1 MNGDEEFRVRP
12 GRIRSTRARQA
23 RPFVTQVLASV
34 QRAGGRVS
42 RAGKISAG
50 RRSSFGRG
58 RAAAHAANRLLTNRS
73 RGVVIKAR
81 VVRHAPRAMPLTA
94 HLRYLR
100 REGVTRDGEDASL
113 FGKDSDDIR
122 ASDFAERCD
131 GDRHHFRFIVS
142 PEDAPEMSDLRA
154 FARDL
159 MGQMESDLGTK
170 LDWVAVDHWNTA
182 HPHLHVIVRGVA
194 EDGSDLVIAR
204 DYIREGMRA
213 RAQDMVTLE
222 LGPRTDR
229 DIHQAVERQV
239 NADRWTQLD
248 RQLQKD
254 AGEDGVID
262 LGRAPGE
269 TPDAFATVKLGRL
282 RRLETMG
289 LAHQVGPD
297 RWRMDESAE
306 ATLREISESN
316 DIIRRIHRGL
326 AEQKIDRAASS
337 WVMAA
342 EDTTDPVIGRLVDRG
357 LNDELRGTAYAV
369 IDGIDGRTHHVRLP
383 HLEAAGDGA
392 VGSIVELRRFTD
404 KGGRDRVA
412 LAVRSD
418 FPLERQVTAEGATWL
433 DRQVIARE
441 PLALASTGFG
451 ADVKEA
457 MEKRTTHLVEQGL
470 ASRDG
475 GSVRYARNL
484 IATLRQ
490 QELETLGRSL
500 TGMSGMPLR
509 WSGEGDPVTGTY
521 RQRFNLASGRFAM
534 IDDGLGFELVPW
546 SPSLEKQRGREV
558 SGIMRGDGGIDWS
571 FARKRGLGR

>member
-1 MNGDEEFRVRP
+1 MNRDEEFRVRP

-42 RAGKISAG
+42 RAGKISSG
-50 RRSSFGRG
+50 RCSSFGRG
-58 RAAAHAANRLLTNRS
+58 RAAAHAANRLLTSRS

-81 VVRHAPRAMPLTA
+81 VVRQAPRATPLAA

-100 REGVTRDGEDASL
+100 REGVTRDGEDAHL

-159 MGQMESDLGTK
+159 MGQMEADLGTK

-213 RAQDMVTLE
+213 RAQDLVTLE
-222 LGPRTDR
+222 LGPRTDH

-248 RQLQKD
+248 RQLQRD
-254 AGEDGVID
+254 AGQDGVVD

-282 RRLETMG
+282 RRLEAMG

-306 ATLREISESN
+306 ATLREISERN
-316 DIIRRIHRGL
+316 DIIKRIHRGL

-342 EDTTDPVIGRLVDRG
+342 ENTTDPVIGRLVDRG
-357 LNDELRGTAYAV
+357 LDDELRGTAYAV

-383 HLEAAGDGA
+383 NLKAAGDGP
-392 VGSIVELRRFTD
+392 VGSIVELRRFSD
-404 KGGRDRVA
+404 KQGRDRVA

-418 FPLERQVTAEGATWL
+418 VTLERQVTAEGATWL
-433 DRQVIARE
+433 DRQGIARE

-457 MEKRTTHLVEQGL
+457 TEKRTDHLVEQGL

-475 GSVRYARNL
+475 GSIRYARNL

-490 QELETLGRSL
+490 RELDTLGRSL
-500 TGMSGMPLR
+500 AGKSGMSFR

-521 RQRFNLASGRFAM
+521 HQRFNLASGRFAM

-558 SGIMRGDGGIDWS
+558 LGIMRGDGGIDWS
-571 FARKRGLGR
+571 FARKRGLGL

>member
-1 MNGDEEFRVRP
+1 MSRDEEFRVRP
-12 GRIRSTRARQA
+12 GRIRSTRGRQA

-58 RAAAHAANRLLTNRS
+58 RAAAHAANRLLTSRS

-81 VVRHAPRAMPLTA
+81 VVRHAPRATPLAA

-100 REGVTRDGEDASL
+100 REGVTRDGEDARL
-113 FGKDSDDIR
+113 
-122 ASDFAERCD
+122 
-131 GDRHHFRFIVS
+131 
-142 PEDAPEMSDLRA
+142 
-154 FARDL
+154 
-159 MGQMESDLGTK
+159 
-170 LDWVAVDHWNTA
+170 
-182 HPHLHVIVRGVA
+182 
-194 EDGSDLVIAR
+194 
-204 DYIREGMRA
+204 
-213 RAQDMVTLE
+213 
-222 LGPRTDR
+222 
-229 DIHQAVERQV
+229 

-248 RQLQKD
+248 RQLQRD
-254 AGEDGVID
+254 AGEDGVIA

-289 LAHQVGPD
+289 LAHQVRPD

-306 ATLREISESN
+306 ATLREISERN
-316 DIIRRIHRGL
+316 DIIKRIHRGL
-326 AEQKIDRAASS
+326 TEQKIDRAASS
-337 WVMAA
+337 WVIAA

-357 LNDELRGTAYAV
+357 LDDELRGTAYAV

-383 HLEAAGDGA
+383 DLEAAGDGA
-392 VGSIVELRRFTD
+392 VGSIVELRRFSD
-404 KGGRDRVA
+404 KQGRDRVA

-418 FPLERQVTAEGATWL
+418 VTLERQVTAEGASWL
-433 DRQVIARE
+433 DRQAITRE

-451 ADVKEA
+451 AEVKEA
-457 MEKRTTHLVEQGL
+457 MKKRTDHLVEQGL

-475 GSVRYARNL
+475 GSIRYARNL

-490 QELETLGRSL
+490 WELETLDRSL
-500 TGMSGMPLR
+500 AGKSGMPFR
-509 WSGEGDPVTGTY
+509 RSGEGDPVAGTY

-571 FARKRGLGR
+571 FARKRGLGL

>member
-1 MNGDEEFRVRP
+1 
-12 GRIRSTRARQA
+12 
-23 RPFVTQVLASV
+23 
-34 QRAGGRVS
+34 
-42 RAGKISAG
+42 
-50 RRSSFGRG
+50 RSSFGRG
-58 RAAAHAANRLLTNRS
+58 RAAAHAANRLLTSRS

-81 VVRHAPRAMPLTA
+81 VARHAPRATPLAA

-100 REGVTRDGEDASL
+100 REGVTRDGEDARL
-113 FGKDSDDIR
+113 FGKDSDDIQ
-122 ASDFAERCD
+122 ASDFAERCE

-142 PEDAPEMSDLRA
+142 PEDAPEMSDLQA

-170 LDWVAVDHWNTA
+170 LDWIAVDHWNTA
-182 HPHLHVIVRGVA
+182 HPHLHIIVRGLA

-213 RAQDMVTLE
+213 RAQDLVTLE
-222 LGPRTDR
+222 LGPRTDH
-229 DIHQAVERQV
+229 DIHRAVERQV

-248 RQLQKD
+248 RQLQRD
-254 AGEDGVID
+254 AGQDGVID

-306 ATLREISESN
+306 ATLREISERN
-316 DIIRRIHRGL
+316 DIIKRIHRGL

-337 WVMAA
+337 WVLAGEDAA
-342 EDTTDPVIGRLVDRG
+342 DSVIGRLLDRG
-357 LNDELRGTAYAV
+357 LDDELRGTAYAV

-383 HLEAAGDGA
+383 NLEAAGDGQL
-392 VGSIVELRRFTD
+392 GSIVELRRFTD

-412 LAVRSD
+412 LAMRSD

-433 DRQVIARE
+433 DRQAIARE

-470 ASRDG
+470 ASRGSG
-475 GSVRYARNL
+475 GIRYARNL

-490 QELETLGRSL
+490 RELETLGRSL
-500 TGMSGMPLR
+500 AVTSGMPLR
-509 WSGEGDPVTGTY
+509 WSGKGDPVTGAY

-558 SGIMRGDGGIDWS
+558 SGVMRGDGGIDWT
-571 FARKRGLGR
+571 FARKRGLGL

>member
-1 MNGDEEFRVRP
+1 MNRDEEFRVRP

-58 RAAAHAANRLLTNRS
+58 RAAAHAANRLLTSRS

-81 VVRHAPRAMPLTA
+81 VVRHAPRATPLAA
-94 HLRYLR
+94 HLRYLC
-100 REGVTRDGEDASL
+100 REGVTRDGEDARL

-154 FARDL
+154 FVRDL

-213 RAQDMVTLE
+213 RAQDLVTLE
-222 LGPRTDR
+222 LGPRIDH

-248 RQLQKD
+248 RQLQRD
-254 AGEDGVID
+254 AGQDGVID
-262 LGRAPGE
+262 L
-269 TPDAFATVKLGRL
+269 
-282 RRLETMG
+282 
-289 LAHQVGPD
+289 
-297 RWRMDESAE
+297 
-306 ATLREISESN
+306 
-316 DIIRRIHRGL
+316 
-326 AEQKIDRAASS
+326 
-337 WVMAA
+337 
-342 EDTTDPVIGRLVDRG
+342 
-357 LNDELRGTAYAV
+357 
-369 IDGIDGRTHHVRLP
+369 GRTHHVRLP

-404 KGGRDRVA
+404 KQGRDRVA

-418 FPLERQVTAEGATWL
+418 VTLERQVMAQVATWL
-433 DRQVIARE
+433 DRQAIARE

-451 ADVKEA
+451 AEVKEA
-457 MEKRTTHLVEQGL
+457 MEKRTDHLVEQGQ

-475 GSVRYARNL
+475 GSIRYARNL

-490 QELETLGRSL
+490 RELETVRRSL
-500 TGMSGMPLR
+500 AGKSGIPFR

-534 IDDGLGFELVPW
+534 IDDVLGFELVPW

-571 FARKRGLGR
+571 FARKRGLGL